1 MKIAFQNFVWY
12 NYGQSMRAKRGFDM
26 RSKVVKVIL
35 LITIAS
41 FCLFAYGFVS
51 GVNDVLNPK
60 ASNLIKKTDVVAKEK
75 KKTGTLQIVSLGDSL
90 TRGVGD
96 KEGIGY
102 VGRMK
107 EDLQKD
113 YKQKI
118 ALTNLAVSGAKM
130 PDLLKQIESNGAQY
144 SIKQA
149 DVIVLTIGGNDLF
162 PGWESLGKI
171 DLETYRPDTETFQNE
186 AKKIIEEIRKL
197 NTDSPIFWLGLYNPF
212 EDVEDLKGSSNIV
225 VDWNASLEKLAL
237 NDKNVYITPTFDLFQ
252 NRGKDLLYSD
262 HFHPNEVGY
271 TYMAERLVQNVVSK
285 LKLEQGGV
293 KWRRYFPYE
302 T

>member
-1 MKIAFQNFVWY
+1 MKIAFRKFVWY
-12 NYGQSMRAKRGFDM
+12 NYGQSIAAKRGFDM
-26 RSKVVKVIL
+26 RSKLVKVIL

-60 ASNLIKKTDVVAKEK
+60 ASKLITKTDVVEKEK
-75 KKTGTLQIVSLGDSL
+75 KKTGTLQVVSLGDSL

-102 VGRMK
+102 IGRMK
-107 EDLQKD
+107 ENLQKD
-113 YKQKI
+113 YKQKV
-118 ALTNLAVSGAKM
+118 ALSNLAVSGAKM
-130 PDLLKQIESNGAQY
+130 PDLLKQIESSGAQY

-212 EDVEDLKGSSNIV
+212 EDVEDLRGSSNIV
-225 VDWNASLEKLAL
+225 VDWNAFLEKLAL

-285 LKLEQGGV
+285 LKLEQGGI
-293 KWRRYFPYE
+293 K
-302 T
+302 

>member
-1 MKIAFQNFVWY
+1 MKIAFQKFVWY
-12 NYGQSMRAKRGFDM
+12 NYGQSMRTKRGFDM
-26 RSKVVKVIL
+26 RSKLVKVIL

-60 ASNLIKKTDVVAKEK
+60 ASKLITKTDVVEKEK
-75 KKTGTLQIVSLGDSL
+75 KKNGTLQIVSLGDSL

-102 VGRMK
+102 IGRMK

-113 YKQKI
+113 YKQKV

-130 PDLLKQIESNGAQY
+130 PDLLKQIESSGAQY

-271 TYMAERLVQNVVSK
+271 TYIAERLVQNVVSK
-285 LKLEQGGV
+285 LRLEQGGI
-293 KWRRYFPYE
+293 K
-302 T
+302 

>member
-1 MKIAFQNFVWY
+1 MKIAFQNVVWY

-130 PDLLKQIESNGAQY
+130 PDLLKQIESSGAQY

-293 KWRRYFPYE
+293 K
-302 T
+302 

>member
-1 MKIAFQNFVWY
+1 MKIAFQNCVWY
-12 NYGQSMRAKRGFDM
+12 NYGQSIRAKRGFDM

-60 ASNLIKKTDVVAKEK
+60 ASNLIKKTDVVAKGK

-102 VGRMK
+102 IGRVK

-113 YKQKI
+113 YKQKV

-130 PDLLKQIESNGAQY
+130 PDLLKQMESSGAQY

-225 VDWNASLEKLAL
+225 VDWNASLEKLAI
-237 NDKNVYITPTFDLFQ
+237 NNKNVYITPTFDLFQ

-271 TYMAERLVQNVVSK
+271 TYMADRLVQNVTSK

-293 KWRRYFPYE
+293 K
-302 T
+302 

>member
-1 MKIAFQNFVWY
+1 MKIAFQNCVWY
-12 NYGQSMRAKRGFDM
+12 NYGQSMRVKRGFDM

-51 GVNDVLNPK
+51 GVNDVLNPR

-102 VGRMK
+102 IGRMK

-113 YKQKI
+113 YKQKV

-225 VDWNASLEKLAL
+225 VDWNASLEKLAI
-237 NDKNVYITPTFDLFQ
+237 NNKNVYITPTFDLFQ

-271 TYMAERLVQNVVSK
+271 TYMADRLVQNVVSK

-293 KWRRYFPYE
+293 K
-302 T
+302 

>member
-1 MKIAFQNFVWY
+1 MKIAFQNCVWY

-130 PDLLKQIESNGAQY
+130 PDLLKQIESSGAQY

-212 EDVEDLKGSSNIV
+212 EDVEDLKGASNIV
-225 VDWNASLEKLAL
+225 VDWNASLEKLAV
-237 NDKNVYITPTFDLFQ
+237 NNKNVYITPTFDLFQ

-271 TYMAERLVQNVVSK
+271 TYMADRLVQNVASK
-285 LKLEQGGV
+285 LKLEQGGI
-293 KWRRYFPYE
+293 K
-302 T
+302 

>member
-1 MKIAFQNFVWY
+1 MKIAFQNCVWY

-75 KKTGTLQIVSLGDSL
+75 KKTGMLQIVSLGDSL

-225 VDWNASLEKLAL
+225 VDWNASLEKLAI
-237 NDKNVYITPTFDLFQ
+237 NNKNVYITPTFDLFQ

-293 KWRRYFPYE
+293 K
-302 T
+302 

>member
-1 MKIAFQNFVWY
+1 MKIAFQNCVWY

-130 PDLLKQIESNGAQY
+130 PDLLKQIESSGAQY

-225 VDWNASLEKLAL
+225 VDWNASLEKLAI
-237 NDKNVYITPTFDLFQ
+237 NNKNVYITPTFDLFQ

-293 KWRRYFPYE
+293 K
-302 T
+302 

>member
-1 MKIAFQNFVWY
+1 MKIAFQNCVWY
-12 NYGQSMRAKRGFDM
+12 NYGQSIRAKRGFDM

-102 VGRMK
+102 IGRMK

-113 YKQKI
+113 YKQKV

-130 PDLLKQIESNGAQY
+130 PDLLKQIESSGAQY

-225 VDWNASLEKLAL
+225 VDWNASLEKLAI
-237 NDKNVYITPTFDLFQ
+237 NNKNVYITPTFDLFQ

-271 TYMAERLVQNVVSK
+271 TYMADRLVQNVTSK

-293 KWRRYFPYE
+293 K
-302 T
+302 

>member
-1 MKIAFQNFVWY
+1 
-12 NYGQSMRAKRGFDM
+12 M
-26 RSKVVKVIL
+26 RSKLVKVIL

-41 FCLFAYGFVS
+41 FCLFTYGFVS

-60 ASNLIKKTDVVAKEK
+60 ASKLIKKTDVVAKEK

-96 KEGIGY
+96 KEGMGY
-102 VGRMK
+102 IGRMK

-113 YKQKI
+113 YKQKV

-130 PDLLKQIESNGAQY
+130 PDLLKQIESSGAQY

-225 VDWNASLEKLAL
+225 VDWNAALEKLAL

-271 TYMAERLVQNVVSK
+271 TYMAERLVKNVASK

-293 KWRRYFPYE
+293 K
-302 T
+302 

>member
-1 MKIAFQNFVWY
+1 MKIAFQNCVWY

-75 KKTGTLQIVSLGDSL
+75 KKTGTLQVVSLGDSL

-102 VGRMK
+102 IGRMK

-113 YKQKI
+113 YKQKV

-130 PDLLKQIESNGAQY
+130 PDLLKQIESSGAQY

-225 VDWNASLEKLAL
+225 VDWNASLEKLVV
-237 NDKNVYITPTFDLFQ
+237 NNKNVYITPTFDLFQ

-262 HFHPNEVGY
+262 HFHPNEIGY
-271 TYMAERLVQNVVSK
+271 TYMADRLVQNVASK

-293 KWRRYFPYE
+293 K
-302 T
+302 

>member
-1 MKIAFQNFVWY
+1 
-12 NYGQSMRAKRGFDM
+12 MRAKRGFDM

-212 EDVEDLKGSSNIV
+212 EDVEDLKGSSNII

-293 KWRRYFPYE
+293 K
-302 T
+302 

>member
-1 MKIAFQNFVWY
+1 MKIAFQNGVWY

-75 KKTGTLQIVSLGDSL
+75 KKTGMLQIVSLGDSL

-113 YKQKI
+113 YKQKV

-130 PDLLKQIESNGAQY
+130 PDLLKQIESSGAQY

-162 PGWESLGKI
+162 PGWDSLGKI

-225 VDWNASLEKLAL
+225 VDWNASLEKLAI
-237 NDKNVYITPTFDLFQ
+237 NNKNVYITPTFDLFQ

-262 HFHPNEVGY
+262 HFHPNEIGY
-271 TYMAERLVQNVVSK
+271 TYMADRLVQNVASK

-293 KWRRYFPYE
+293 K
-302 T
+302 

>member
-1 MKIAFQNFVWY
+1 
-12 NYGQSMRAKRGFDM
+12 MRAKRGFDM

-41 FCLFAYGFVS
+41 FCLFAYGFIS

-102 VGRMK
+102 IGRVK

-113 YKQKI
+113 YKQKV

-130 PDLLKQIESNGAQY
+130 PDLLKQMESSGAQY

-162 PGWESLGKI
+162 PGWESLGKV
-171 DLETYRPDTETFQNE
+171 DLETYRPDTATFQNK

-252 NRGKDLLYSD
+252 NRGKELLYSD

-271 TYMAERLVQNVVSK
+271 TYMADRLVQNVVSK

-293 KWRRYFPYE
+293 K
-302 T
+302 

>member
-12 NYGQSMRAKRGFDM
+12 NYGQSIRAKRGFDM

-60 ASNLIKKTDVVAKEK
+60 ASNLIKKTDVVSKEK

-293 KWRRYFPYE
+293 K
-302 T
+302 

>member
-1 MKIAFQNFVWY
+1 MKIAFQNGVWY

-75 KKTGTLQIVSLGDSL
+75 KKSGALQIVSLGDSL

-113 YKQKI
+113 YKQKV

-130 PDLLKQIESNGAQY
+130 PDLLKQIESSGAQY

-162 PGWESLGKI
+162 PGWDSLGKV

-225 VDWNASLEKLAL
+225 VDWNASLEKLAI
-237 NDKNVYITPTFDLFQ
+237 NNKNVYITPTFDLFQ

-262 HFHPNEVGY
+262 HFHPNEIGY
-271 TYMAERLVQNVVSK
+271 TYMADRLVQNVASK

-293 KWRRYFPYE
+293 K
-302 T
+302 

>member
-1 MKIAFQNFVWY
+1 MKIAFQNCVWY

-75 KKTGTLQIVSLGDSL
+75 KKTGTLKIVSLGDSL

-102 VGRMK
+102 IGRVK

-113 YKQKI
+113 YKQKV

-130 PDLLKQIESNGAQY
+130 PDLLKQMESSGAQY

-162 PGWESLGKI
+162 PGWESLGKV

-186 AKKIIEEIRKL
+186 AKKIIEKIRKL

-271 TYMAERLVQNVVSK
+271 TYMADRLVQNVTSK

-293 KWRRYFPYE
+293 K
-302 T
+302 

>member
-1 MKIAFQNFVWY
+1 MKIAFQNCVWY

-75 KKTGTLQIVSLGDSL
+75 KKTGTLKIVSLGDSL

-102 VGRMK
+102 IGRVK

-113 YKQKI
+113 YKQKV

-130 PDLLKQIESNGAQY
+130 PDLLKQMESSGAQY

-162 PGWESLGKI
+162 PGWESLGKV

-225 VDWNASLEKLAL
+225 VDWNASLEKLAI
-237 NDKNVYITPTFDLFQ
+237 NNKNVYITPTFDLFQ

-262 HFHPNEVGY
+262 HFHPNEIGY
-271 TYMAERLVQNVVSK
+271 TYMADRLVQNVASK
-285 LKLEQGGV
+285 LKLERGGV
-293 KWRRYFPYE
+293 K
-302 T
+302 

>member
-1 MKIAFQNFVWY
+1 MKIAFQKFVWY

-26 RSKVVKVIL
+26 RSKLVKVIL

-60 ASNLIKKTDVVAKEK
+60 ASKLITKTDVVEKEK
-75 KKTGTLQIVSLGDSL
+75 KKNGTLQIVSLGDSL

-102 VGRMK
+102 IGRMK

-113 YKQKI
+113 YKQKV

-130 PDLLKQIESNGAQY
+130 PDLLKQIESSGAQY

-285 LKLEQGGV
+285 LRLEQGGI
-293 KWRRYFPYE
+293 K
-302 T
+302 

>member
-1 MKIAFQNFVWY
+1 
-12 NYGQSMRAKRGFDM
+12 MRAKRGFDM

-102 VGRMK
+102 IGRMK

-113 YKQKI
+113 YKQKV

-130 PDLLKQIESNGAQY
+130 PDLLKQIESSGAQY

-186 AKKIIEEIRKL
+186 AKKIIEEVRKL

-225 VDWNASLEKLAL
+225 VDWNASLEKLAI
-237 NDKNVYITPTFDLFQ
+237 NNKNVYITPTFDLFQ

-293 KWRRYFPYE
+293 K
-302 T
+302 

>member
-1 MKIAFQNFVWY
+1 MKIAFQNCVWY

-51 GVNDVLNPK
+51 GVNDLLNPK

-75 KKTGTLQIVSLGDSL
+75 KKTGTLKIVSLGDSL

-102 VGRMK
+102 IGRVK

-113 YKQKI
+113 YKQKV

-130 PDLLKQIESNGAQY
+130 PDLLKQMESSGAQY

-162 PGWESLGKI
+162 PGWESLGKV

-271 TYMAERLVQNVVSK
+271 TYMADRLVQNVASK

-293 KWRRYFPYE
+293 K
-302 T
+302 

>member
-1 MKIAFQNFVWY
+1 MKIAFQNCVWY

-102 VGRMK
+102 IGRMK

-113 YKQKI
+113 YKQKV

-225 VDWNASLEKLAL
+225 VDWNASLEKLAI
-237 NDKNVYITPTFDLFQ
+237 NNKNVYITPTFDLFQ

-271 TYMAERLVQNVVSK
+271 TYMADRLVQNVVSK

-293 KWRRYFPYE
+293 K
-302 T
+302 

>member
-1 MKIAFQNFVWY
+1 
-12 NYGQSMRAKRGFDM
+12 MRAKRGFDM

-102 VGRMK
+102 IGRTK

-113 YKQKI
+113 YKQKV

-130 PDLLKQIESNGAQY
+130 PDLLKQIESSGAQY

-225 VDWNASLEKLAL
+225 VDWNASLEKLAI
-237 NDKNVYITPTFDLFQ
+237 NNKNVYITPTFDLFQ

-271 TYMAERLVQNVVSK
+271 TYMADRLVQNVASK
-285 LKLEQGGV
+285 LKLEQGGI
-293 KWRRYFPYE
+293 K
-302 T
+302 

>member
-1 MKIAFQNFVWY
+1 MKIAFQNCVWY

-60 ASNLIKKTDVVAKEK
+60 ASNLIKKTDVVTKEK

-102 VGRMK
+102 IGRMK

-113 YKQKI
+113 YKQKV

-130 PDLLKQIESNGAQY
+130 PDLLKQIESSGAQY

-225 VDWNASLEKLAL
+225 VDWNASLEKLAV
-237 NDKNVYITPTFDLFQ
+237 NNKNVYITPTFDLFQ

-262 HFHPNEVGY
+262 HFHPNEIGY
-271 TYMAERLVQNVVSK
+271 TYMADRLVQNVVSR

-293 KWRRYFPYE
+293 K
-302 T
+302 

>member
-1 MKIAFQNFVWY
+1 MKIAFQNCVWY

-26 RSKVVKVIL
+26 RSKVVNVIL

-102 VGRMK
+102 IGRMK

-113 YKQKI
+113 YKQKV

-130 PDLLKQIESNGAQY
+130 PDLLKQIESSGAQY

-225 VDWNASLEKLAL
+225 VDWNASLEKLAI
-237 NDKNVYITPTFDLFQ
+237 NNKNVYITPTFDLFQ

-271 TYMAERLVQNVVSK
+271 TYMADRLVQNVVSK

-293 KWRRYFPYE
+293 K
-302 T
+302 

>member
-1 MKIAFQNFVWY
+1 
-12 NYGQSMRAKRGFDM
+12 MRAKRGFDM

-102 VGRMK
+102 IGRMK

-113 YKQKI
+113 YKQKV

-130 PDLLKQIESNGAQY
+130 PDLLKQIESSGAQY

-225 VDWNASLEKLAL
+225 VDWNASLEKLAV
-237 NDKNVYITPTFDLFQ
+237 NNKNVYITPTFDLFQ

-262 HFHPNEVGY
+262 HFHPNEIGY
-271 TYMAERLVQNVVSK
+271 TYMADRLVQNVASK

-293 KWRRYFPYE
+293 K
-302 T
+302 

>member
-1 MKIAFQNFVWY
+1 
-12 NYGQSMRAKRGFDM
+12 MRAKRGFDM

-51 GVNDVLNPK
+51 GVNDVLNPR
-60 ASNLIKKTDVVAKEK
+60 ASNLIKKTDVVEKEK

-102 VGRMK
+102 IGRMK

-113 YKQKI
+113 YKQKV

-225 VDWNASLEKLAL
+225 VDWNASLEKLAI
-237 NDKNVYITPTFDLFQ
+237 NNKNVYITPTFDLFQ

-271 TYMAERLVQNVVSK
+271 TYMADRLVQNVVSK

-293 KWRRYFPYE
+293 K
-302 T
+302 

>member
-1 MKIAFQNFVWY
+1 MKIAFQNCVWY

-130 PDLLKQIESNGAQY
+130 PDLLKQIESSGAQY

-293 KWRRYFPYE
+293 K
-302 T
+302 

>member
-1 MKIAFQNFVWY
+1 MKIAFQNCVWY

-51 GVNDVLNPK
+51 GVNDVLNSK

-271 TYMAERLVQNVVSK
+271 TYMAERLVQNIVSK

-293 KWRRYFPYE
+293 K
-302 T
+302 

>member
-1 MKIAFQNFVWY
+1 MKIAFQNCVWY

-75 KKTGTLQIVSLGDSL
+75 KKTGTLKIVSLGDSL

-102 VGRMK
+102 IGRVK

-113 YKQKI
+113 YKQKV

-130 PDLLKQIESNGAQY
+130 PDLLKQMKSSGAQY

-162 PGWESLGKI
+162 PGWESLGKV

-252 NRGKDLLYSD
+252 NRGKELLYSD

-271 TYMAERLVQNVVSK
+271 TYMADRLVQNVVSK

-293 KWRRYFPYE
+293 K
-302 T
+302 

>member
-130 PDLLKQIESNGAQY
+130 PDLLKQIESSGAQY

-212 EDVEDLKGSSNIV
+212 EDVEDLKGTSNIV

-293 KWRRYFPYE
+293 K
-302 T
+302 

>member
-1 MKIAFQNFVWY
+1 MKIAFQNCVWY

-75 KKTGTLQIVSLGDSL
+75 KKTGTLKIVSLGDSL

-102 VGRMK
+102 IGRMK

-113 YKQKI
+113 YKQKV

-130 PDLLKQIESNGAQY
+130 PDLLKQMESSGAQY

-171 DLETYRPDTETFQNE
+171 DLETYRPDTATFQNE

-252 NRGKDLLYSD
+252 NRGKELLYSD

-271 TYMAERLVQNVVSK
+271 TYMADRLVQNVVSK

-293 KWRRYFPYE
+293 K
-302 T
+302 

>member
-1 MKIAFQNFVWY
+1 MEIAFQNCVWY

-75 KKTGTLQIVSLGDSL
+75 KKTGTLKIVSLGDSL

-102 VGRMK
+102 IGRVK

-113 YKQKI
+113 YKQKV

-130 PDLLKQIESNGAQY
+130 PDLLKQMESSGAQY

-149 DVIVLTIGGNDLF
+149 DIIVLTIGGNDLF
-162 PGWESLGKI
+162 PGWESLGKV

-271 TYMAERLVQNVVSK
+271 TYMADRLVQNVASK

-293 KWRRYFPYE
+293 K
-302 T
+302 

>member
-107 EDLQKD
+107 KDLQKD

-285 LKLEQGGV
+285 LKLEQGGL
-293 KWRRYFPYE
+293 K
-302 T
+302 

>member
-1 MKIAFQNFVWY
+1 MKIAFQNGVWY

-113 YKQKI
+113 YKQKV

-130 PDLLKQIESNGAQY
+130 PDLLKQIESSGAQY

-162 PGWESLGKI
+162 PGWDSLGKI

-225 VDWNASLEKLAL
+225 VDWNASLEKLAI
-237 NDKNVYITPTFDLFQ
+237 NNKNVYITPTFDLFQ

-262 HFHPNEVGY
+262 HFHPNEIGY
-271 TYMAERLVQNVVSK
+271 TYMADRLVQKVASK

-293 KWRRYFPYE
+293 K
-302 T
+302 

>member
-12 NYGQSMRAKRGFDM
+12 NYGQSKRAKRGFDM

-60 ASNLIKKTDVVAKEK
+60 ASSLIKKTDVVAKEK
-75 KKTGTLQIVSLGDSL
+75 KKTGTLQVVSLGDSL

-102 VGRMK
+102 IGRMK

-113 YKQKI
+113 YKQKV

-130 PDLLKQIESNGAQY
+130 PDLLKQIESSGAQY

-186 AKKIIEEIRKL
+186 AKKIIEQIRKL

-293 KWRRYFPYE
+293 K
-302 T
+302 

>member
-1 MKIAFQNFVWY
+1 MKIAFQNGVWY

-75 KKTGTLQIVSLGDSL
+75 KKSGALQIVSLGDSL

-113 YKQKI
+113 YKQKV

-130 PDLLKQIESNGAQY
+130 PDLLKQIESSGAQY

-162 PGWESLGKI
+162 PGWDSLGKI

-197 NTDSPIFWLGLYNPF
+197 NTDSPIFWLDLYNPF

-225 VDWNASLEKLAL
+225 VDWNASLEKLAI
-237 NDKNVYITPTFDLFQ
+237 NNKNVYITPTFDLFQ

-262 HFHPNEVGY
+262 HFHPNEIGY
-271 TYMAERLVQNVVSK
+271 TYMADRLVQNVASK

-293 KWRRYFPYE
+293 K
-302 T
+302 